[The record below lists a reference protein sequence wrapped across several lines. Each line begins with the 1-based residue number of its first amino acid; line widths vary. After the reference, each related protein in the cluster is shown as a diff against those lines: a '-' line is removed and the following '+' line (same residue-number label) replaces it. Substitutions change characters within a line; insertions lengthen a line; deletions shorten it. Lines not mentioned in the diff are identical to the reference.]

1 MEGEQE
7 EVARMACVT
16 LAALLSLASLTINA
30 VAQSEPSWARQ
41 YLRVYPPVST
51 DEGARG
57 TKSLYFALTM
67 SFGGIFKSSGTIP
80 GVEAALDVI
89 NSDPTLLPGYK
100 LHYTLT
106 DSLVSEPIFNTCIN
120 VHLKHAC
127 VLTHYLVN
135 PCIKLH
141 SLVDIG
147 SLGPY
152 EREAISVVPIT
163 ACH

>member
-1 MEGEQE
+1 
-7 EVARMACVT
+7 MACVT

-57 TKSLYFALTM
+57 TKPLYFALTM

-89 NSDPTLLPGYK
+89 NSDPTLLPGYT

-106 DSLVSEPIFNTCIN
+106 DSLVSEPILYKCAFETCMRINTLFGQPVYQTTLPCGYW
-120 VHLKHAC
+120 
-127 VLTHYLVN
+127 LTRSLRAGSYISCTHHSVQL
-135 PCIKLH
+135 IK
-141 SLVDIG
+141 SF
-147 SLGPY
+147 
-152 EREAISVVPIT
+152 
-163 ACH
+163 